1 MTLLYKEMRLVA
13 HPTSIVFA
21 FLGCLVLVPSYPY
34 SVIFM
39 FGCLAPYI
47 TFLNARETNDDE
59 QTTHHAAAM
68 TIENKSEDQ
77 TSPTV
82 HILAFGLVIVVSA
95 ATAGILIAVRK
106 RNKRKKDISIEN
118 TELSLLS
125 KTDDIEELFE
135 QIAETEHLKT
145 IFREISFLSKA
156 YRDVMVMYYIDE
168 IKIKDIAQYL
178 DISENSV

>member
-1 MTLLYKEMRLVA
+1 MTLPYKEMRLVA

-59 QTTHHAAAM
+59 QTTQHAAAM

-106 RNKRKKDISIEN
+106 RNKRKK
-118 TELSLLS
+118 
-125 KTDDIEELFE
+125 
-135 QIAETEHLKT
+135 QIHL
-145 IFREISFLSKA
+145 
-156 YRDVMVMYYIDE
+156 
-168 IKIKDIAQYL
+168 
-178 DISENSV
+178 

>member
-59 QTTHHAAAM
+59 QTTQHAAAM

-106 RNKRKKDISIEN
+106 RNKRKK
-118 TELSLLS
+118 
-125 KTDDIEELFE
+125 
-135 QIAETEHLKT
+135 QIHL
-145 IFREISFLSKA
+145 
-156 YRDVMVMYYIDE
+156 
-168 IKIKDIAQYL
+168 
-178 DISENSV
+178 